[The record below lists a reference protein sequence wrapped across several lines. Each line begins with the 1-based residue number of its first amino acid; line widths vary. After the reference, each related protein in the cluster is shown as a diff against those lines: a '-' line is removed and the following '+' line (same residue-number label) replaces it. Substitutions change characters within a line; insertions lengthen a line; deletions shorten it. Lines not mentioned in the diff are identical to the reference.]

1 MDGHKQGPWGVGW
14 RMKMKVL
21 GTTATTRIRKTMVM
35 MMEMKMKVMGEKRLL
50 GTTPTPPDWPFP
62 LWLPHTLHYPFSSSD
77 ARHSKYS
84 FPVFFPIFF
93 FYIILIFFPWF
104 SVACTLLTP
113 FLSSSTPLTHSYDF
127 LSSRYSFFPLYSG
140 GGASQACPHVLMPH
154 IQKITLGVVQI

>member
-14 RMKMKVL
+14 RWRCW
-21 GTTATTRIRKTMVM
+21 A
-35 MMEMKMKVMGEKRLL
+35 RLQPRGSGRPWWWWWRWRWRWRWWGRSDCWARPRHL
-50 GTTPTPPDWPFP
+50 LTGHFRYGF
-62 LWLPHTLHYPFSSSD
+62 HTLHYSFSSSD

-113 FLSSSTPLTHSYDF
+113 FLSSSTPLTHSNDF
-127 LSSRYSFFPLYSG
+127 LSSRYSFVPLYSG

-154 IQKITLGVVQI
+154 IQKITLGAVQI